1 MAIEPGVP
9 CSCNKHTR
17 EGRYNLD
24 PDIKFFATPPHHGS
38 LAQVRR
44 HTQVFLQQVER
55 CDAAG
60 LRTQGSMHA
69 SSAAAGRLRPC
80 SPMLTTVAHA
90 ACTPAPCSTSTT
102 RRASATSCR
111 RG

>member
-44 HTQVFLQQVER
+44 HKQPSFGSL
-55 CDAAG
+55 AAG
-60 LRTQGSMHA
+60 SK
-69 SSAAAGRLRPC
+69 
-80 SPMLTTVAHA
+80 HA
-90 ACTPAPCSTSTT
+90 ACSVLMPTPLAGNRSS
-102 RRASATSCR
+102 RQ
-111 RG
+111 

>member
-60 LRTQGSMHA
+60 
-69 SSAAAGRLRPC
+69 
-80 SPMLTTVAHA
+80 
-90 ACTPAPCSTSTT
+90 
-102 RRASATSCR
+102 
-111 RG
+111 

>member
-38 LAQVRR
+38 LAQVSSPRCATFDGGSRTSASFTHMIADHRR
-44 HTQVFLQQVER
+44 
-55 CDAAG
+55 
-60 LRTQGSMHA
+60 
-69 SSAAAGRLRPC
+69 
-80 SPMLTTVAHA
+80 
-90 ACTPAPCSTSTT
+90 
-102 RRASATSCR
+102 SATPYTAPAVVAQSCIAHSSLPKLLVV
-111 RG
+111 GDTLSYG

>member
-38 LAQVRR
+38 LAQVSP
-44 HTQVFLQQVER
+44 TEVFRMLV
-55 CDAAG
+55 
-60 LRTQGSMHA
+60 A
-69 SSAAAGRLRPC
+69 SG
-80 SPMLTTVAHA
+80 
-90 ACTPAPCSTSTT
+90 
-102 RRASATSCR
+102 
-111 RG
+111 

>member
-1 MAIEPGVP
+1 VGDPVAIEPGVP

-44 HTQVFLQQVER
+44 VNETEVKGKRLSGRGQL
-55 CDAAG
+55 
-60 LRTQGSMHA
+60 
-69 SSAAAGRLRPC
+69 AAAWVPVGIAQH
-80 SPMLTTVAHA
+80 AHA
-90 ACTPAPCSTSTT
+90 AHQGPMHVCMVCMVCGYQSTICNA
-102 RRASATSCR
+102 RAQPP
-111 RG
+111 